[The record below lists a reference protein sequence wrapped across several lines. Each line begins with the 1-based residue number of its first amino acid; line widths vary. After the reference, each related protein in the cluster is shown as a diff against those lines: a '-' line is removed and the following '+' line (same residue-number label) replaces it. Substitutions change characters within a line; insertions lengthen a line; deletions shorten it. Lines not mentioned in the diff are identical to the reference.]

1 MFQIVLGILMV
12 IFGVFLK
19 VTKEPG
25 FAKSK
30 KFSWMFIA
38 IGLLSIIAELVIMY
52 QTGKI

>member
-30 KFSWMFIA
+30 RFSWMFIA
-38 IGLLSIIAELVIMY
+38 IGLLSIIAELVITY
-52 QTGKI
+52 QKGEL

>member
-1 MFQIVLGILMV
+1 MFQIFLGILML
-12 IFGVFLK
+12 IFGFFLK

-38 IGLLSIIAELVIMY
+38 IGLLSVITELVIIY